1 VILSPKIAGILLMVL
16 VAAIGAVGQ
25 VFFKKA
31 APGFS
36 ISFDLIKNVPFIIAC
51 SLYAITLVLAMVAYR
66 KAEVSVLYPV
76 MSLSY
81 IFLII
86 LASMFL
92 GEKITPWK
100 VGGSLLIIGG
110 VAMIGL
116 A

>member
-1 VILSPKIAGILLMVL
+1 MNPKIAGILIMVG
-16 VAAIGAVGQ
+16 VAVIGAVGQ

-36 ISFDLIKNVPFIIAC
+36 ISLELIKNVPFIIAC
-51 SLYAITLVLAMVAYR
+51 TLYAVTLVLAMIAYR
-66 KAEVSVLYPV
+66 KAEVSILYPV

-110 VAMIGL
+110 VAMIGF